1 MAVHTGSH
9 LWLGAVTGTGPCNDS
24 PGFTPALTQAAAL
37 LAPQPFAAA
46 LADAAYDAEAHHRLC
61 HQTLGIRECLIPLN
75 PRSGGRRWPQTPYR
89 RAQRRHRFP
98 RERYHQ
104 RWHVESA
111 FSQHKRRLGAALTA
125 RHTPAQRRELVLR
138 VLVHNVMILH
148 CPQWLISTEQDRL

>member
-61 HQTLGIRECLIPLN
+61 HETLGIRECLIPLN
-75 PRSGGRRWPQTPYR
+75 PRRGGRRWPQTPYR

-148 CPQWLISTEQDRL
+148 VPMAHFNRAT